1 MKEGIKRMGE
11 KNRAV
16 VGKFKE
22 QMEKKDELLQALLD
36 PEKEGNKLKIMNC
49 EKEWGVKMSENEY
62 RYLQD
67 QRTERNMEC
76 DNGVDPIW
84 YRAVMKRQRMRE
96 RQDQEYIRKREEN
109 FRGKTLQQIED
120 FLESTGE
127 IPLSSSPNTSTDTPK
142 KTPLPPVEEE
152 VDMPKKRK
160 RLYESGEESED
171 DDMPEKFRHVRSS
184 ERKVKEEVYQ
194 TYAALSGQGLSVDE
208 CSSALVMVANGMFG
222 RSWTKAGEEKTFG
235 NDTLPEKM
243 RVIEA
248 LRQIEAQSLNLVVL
262 DMKRGKEEGH
272 MITLASDSTTRRD
285 VGKFV
290 GMGVHIGKE
299 GSIPLPLLGIGSET
313 REDIALQLGMG
324 LEQLSICS
332 GVPVKELLE
341 QVDVLFSDSVDHNK
355 GVNFILQEMFDLN
368 KAPGQL
374 FCGTHT
380 CLGFSSCQNK
390 MVTEVERK
398 MKLETV
404 LSQFMVGMELDSKS
418 GSLAGQALD
427 MQLKLVAPEYKH
439 KSWNYHGLYTLY
451 LEQRDVELSLFS

>member
-49 EKEWGVKMSENEY
+49 EKEWGVKMTENEY

-262 DMKRGKEEGH
+262 DMKRG
-272 MITLASDSTTRRD
+272 
-285 VGKFV
+285 
-290 GMGVHIGKE
+290 
-299 GSIPLPLLGIGSET
+299 
-313 REDIALQLGMG
+313 IAFQLRMG

-332 GVPVKELLE
+332 GFPVKE